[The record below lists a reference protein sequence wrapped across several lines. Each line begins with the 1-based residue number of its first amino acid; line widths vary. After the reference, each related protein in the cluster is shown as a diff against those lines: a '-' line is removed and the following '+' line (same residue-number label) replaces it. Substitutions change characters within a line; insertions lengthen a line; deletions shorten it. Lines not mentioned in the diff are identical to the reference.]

1 MHYNSNTASNSAPQP
16 ALDHFF
22 MKMERVFLNEQ
33 KNKKV
38 PVFCAHSGRGSKGGG
53 VAAAGRVGVVGGSG
67 DQDGA
72 PYGHAQAGAKDFPTQ
87 PAPLQG
93 QSSLSPWLV
102 HPGRMSAGSACPE
115 VALVDH
121 QTGEEVSLSSIV
133 GNGKPTV
140 TETCLPFDTRWWGWP
155 GVGVGLVAGLAGL
168 VSSSRRRHRWGSS
181 GSLL

>member
-1 MHYNSNTASNSAPQP
+1 MSP
-16 ALDHFF
+16 
-22 MKMERVFLNEQ
+22 
-33 KNKKV
+33 
-38 PVFCAHSGRGSKGGG
+38 
-53 VAAAGRVGVVGGSG
+53 AAGRVGVVGGGG

-93 QSSLSPWLV
+93 QSSLSPWLA

-140 TETCLPFDTRWWGWP
+140 TETCLPFDTRWW
-155 GVGVGLVAGLAGL
+155 VGVGLGWWRGWLGLGVGGWQGADDECASADG
-168 VSSSRRRHRWGSS
+168 R
-181 GSLL
+181 